1 MKSIFKE
8 AQRIFVSVMEYHQY
22 KFKYLPESVL
32 FKAKQFYKEAQGK
45 NTKFF
50 PKFKRGT
57 IVYVKFG
64 VNIGSELSGNHFAI
78 VLDKYDKV
86 TKSTITVVPLSSK
99 NNKYYQELN
108 PYDNIYFKNSKYHL
122 NKID

>member
-78 VLDKYDKV
+78 V
-86 TKSTITVVPLSSK
+86 TIKLQRVQS
-99 NNKYYQELN
+99 Q
-108 PYDNIYFKNSKYHL
+108 
-122 NKID
+122 